1 MVMRVV
7 MSGNESGD
15 ESGCESG
22 NERADECGC
31 EIESDCEL
39 PKAFDRPSQG
49 LL

>member
-15 ESGCESG
+15 ESGCE
-22 NERADECGC
+22 
-31 EIESDCEL
+31 L

>member
-1 MVMRVV
+1 MVMSGCEVVRVVMRVV

-15 ESGCESG
+15 ESGCE
-22 NERADECGC
+22 
-31 EIESDCEL
+31 L

>member
-1 MVMRVV
+1 MSGCEVVRVVMRVV

-15 ESGCESG
+15 ESGCE
-22 NERADECGC
+22 
-31 EIESDCEL
+31 L